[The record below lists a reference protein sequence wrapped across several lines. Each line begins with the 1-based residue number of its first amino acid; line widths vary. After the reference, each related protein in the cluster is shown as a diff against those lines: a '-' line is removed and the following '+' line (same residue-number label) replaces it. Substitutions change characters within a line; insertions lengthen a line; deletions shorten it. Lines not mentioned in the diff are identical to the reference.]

1 MIHRSV
7 LMQKKKKK
15 IEEIILWKIQS
26 TRLKISEKA
35 AKVQRRTLKYLQQK
49 LLL

>member
-7 LMQKKKKK
+7 LMLSKKK
-15 IEEIILWKIQS
+15 IEEIILWKIRS

-35 AKVQRRTLKYLQQK
+35 AKVQRTTLKYLKQK